1 MADGHEVRPLRMQ
14 VAKAPRRSEILPI
27 HGPRRGQQEEV
38 PLFRR
43 GAFDVRVEERP
54 GKGARLL
61 RIRPQGA
68 PDRQRERVLRQ
79 GLQRR
84 GSRYGRGYPNAL
96 EPFLAAH
103 GIRHQFIRPRTPEHN
118 GKVERSHRIDQ
129 EKFYRNLRFYSLED
143 LRKQGKAWIYRYN
156 STPRMVLKLRSP
168 NQAELDSLKRIMKNT
183 GEVRC
188 PRLLKRFTSADN

>member
-1 MADGHEVRPLRMQ
+1 MYESKNALE
-14 VAKAPRRSEILPI
+14 KAIGFFGYAPKVLQTDNGSEFSDKAF
-27 HGPRRGQQEEV
+27 RGE
-38 PLFRR
+38 
-43 GAFDVRVEERP
+43 
-54 GKGARLL
+54 
-61 RIRPQGA
+61 
-68 PDRQRERVLRQ
+68 
-79 GLQRR
+79 

-143 LRKQGKAWIYRYN
+143 LRKQGKAWMDRYN

-188 PRLLKRFTSADN
+188 PRLLKCFTSADN